1 MDDIDIRQ
9 LKSWASSALPVGD
22 ACRTAVEGQPDSVS
36 SAEFAALVKVLDR
49 LLTR

>member
-1 MDDIDIRQ
+1 MDEIDIRQ
-9 LKSWASSALPVGD
+9 LKSWASRALPVGD

-36 SAEFAALVKVLDR
+36 SGEFAALVKVLDR